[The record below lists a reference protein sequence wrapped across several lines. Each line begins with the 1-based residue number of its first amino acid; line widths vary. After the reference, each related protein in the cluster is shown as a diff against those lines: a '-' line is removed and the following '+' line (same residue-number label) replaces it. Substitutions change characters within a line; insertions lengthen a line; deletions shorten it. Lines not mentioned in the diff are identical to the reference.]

1 MPKIVKIKLIV
12 GGEEFLPK
20 SGYNVSVEQSVGG
33 HSAFRIAFPSNATE
47 GYEGIMMNTAL
58 AYVGKKASIGL
69 DGNTME
75 FSGVVT
81 SVDFQKGVGAS
92 GTIVLSGHGPA
103 ILLAN
108 SIQCFSYDEGTSL
121 SQIANDTVTG
131 HSGEHLKIA
140 IGKGTDEKL
149 PYTVQY
155 NESDFSFLQRLCSRY
170 GVWLYHN
177 GKDFCVGRTGDKQV
191 QGTVGV
197 DVLAFNLSTTLR
209 EQSFGVKGH
218 DWVNDTLLEAES
230 TAHSPSSSHPYLG
243 QVKSESDAVFA
254 KKGMYDYNVGQHEYS
269 AQGGVDTA
277 TKVNTLGRSAGMV
290 VASGTSELSDLRVGD
305 TLVLEGLNFSDPKKK
320 DPYGSYDIVK
330 VVHRFDHSGHYR
342 NEFEGVPEG
351 TEHLPY
357 SNSFSIPRSGA
368 QRGWV
373 FDNAD
378 PDGLGRIKV
387 QFPWQKAKGTSTP
400 WIKMSTPY
408 SGGGKGFYFIPEKEE
423 EVLVGFEGDNPEKPF
438 VLSAG
443 YNTAANSGFA
453 DPDNNIKA
461 IKTRSGHLIE
471 MNDKDGEESITI
483 TDKNSNK
490 IFLNTKDSSI
500 AITAPANLSL
510 TADTI
515 DIKATNALTMKSVE
529 STIAIGAKDAIGM
542 HSTEATVQISG
553 KENVDLR
560 STEAEVKIKAKTTTN
575 IVGNEKVDIL
585 SGNELAMHG
594 KTTSKLTGGEVH
606 VNKG

>member
-1 MPKIVKIKLIV
+1 MPKIVKIRLIV

-33 HSAFRIAFPSNATE
+33 HSAFRIAFPSHATE
-47 GYEGIMMNTAL
+47 GYEGVMMDKAL
-58 AYVGKKASIGL
+58 KFVGKKASIGL
-69 DGNTME
+69 DDNKME
-75 FSGVVT
+75 FSGIVT
-81 SVDFQKGVGAS
+81 TVDFQKGNGAS

-103 ILLAN
+103 VLLAN
-108 SIQCFSYDEGTSL
+108 SVQCFSYEEGTSL
-121 SQIANDTVTG
+121 SQVVNDTVNG
-131 HSGEHLKIA
+131 HSGEHLKCK
-140 IGKGTDEKL
+140 IGKGTDVKL

-155 NESDFSFLQRLCSRY
+155 NESDLSFLQRLCSRY

-177 GKDFCVGRTGDKQV
+177 GTDFCVGRIGDNQV

-197 DVLAFNLSTTLR
+197 NVLAFNISTSLR
-209 EQSFGVKGH
+209 EQSFGLKGH
-218 DWVNDTLLEAES
+218 DWVNDSLLEA
-230 TAHSPSSSHPYLG
+230 ASSSHSPTSSHSYLS
-243 QVKSESDAVFA
+243 QVKGESDTVFS
-254 KKGMYDYNVGQHEYS
+254 KKGSYDYNIGQHEYS
-269 AQGGVDTA
+269 AQGGIDTA

-290 VASGTSELSDLRVGD
+290 IASGTSELIDLRVGD
-305 TLVLEGLNFSDPKKK
+305 TLALEGLNFSDPKKK
-320 DPYGSYDIVK
+320 DPYGSYDIIK
-330 VVHRFDHSGHYR
+330 IVHRFDHNGQYR
-342 NEFEGVPEG
+342 NEFEGVSEG

-357 SNSFSIPRSGA
+357 SNGFSVPHAGA

-378 PDGLGRIKV
+378 PNGLGRIKV

-400 WIKMSTPY
+400 WIKMITPY
-408 SGGGKGFYFIPEKEE
+408 SGGGKGFYFIPEKDE

-443 YNTAANSGFA
+443 YNTSASSGFA
-453 DPDNNIKA
+453 DSDNNIKA
-461 IKTRSGHLIE
+461 IKTRSGHIIE
-471 MNDKDGEESITI
+471 LNDTEGEESITI

-529 STIAIGAKDAIGM
+529 STIAIGAKNAIGM
-542 HSTEATVQISG
+542 HSAEATVQISG
-553 KENVDLR
+553 RENVDFR
-560 STEAEVKIKAKTTTN
+560 STEAEVKIKAKTNTN